1 MLQWIHKLNYEWS
14 NSMGEVQ
21 RLKEQNKRLLKDI
34 EDLEEQLRR
43 SAYYK
48 EGHFVIEAVER
59 GHKIEKLEKEIKIL
73 KNEIQKLK
81 DEIQKLKYENELLK
95 STRGPINLKIRNE
108 RGAGRKSRFTI
119 QEKETMKL
127 YRIQGKTIKE
137 IAEMYSCSVG
147 LVHKIINENE

>member
-1 MLQWIHKLNYEWS
+1 MLKCIHKLNCEWS
-14 NSMGEVQ
+14 DGMGEVQ
-21 RLKEQNKRLLKDI
+21 RLKEQNERLLKDI

-43 SAYYK
+43 SAYYQ
-48 EGHFVIEAVER
+48 EGHYAIEAVER
-59 GHKIEKLEKEIKIL
+59 GRIIEKQ
-73 KNEIQKLK
+73 KNEIQQLK
-81 DEIQKLKYENELLK
+81 DEIQQLKDENKLLK
-95 STRGPINLKIRNE
+95 STKRPIDLKIHNE

>member
-1 MLQWIHKLNYEWS
+1 MS
-14 NSMGEVQ
+14 EVQ
-21 RLKEQNKRLLKDI
+21 KLKEQNERLLEHI
-34 EDLEEQLRR
+34 EYLEDQLKR

-48 EGHFVIEAVER
+48 EGHYAIEAVER

-73 KNEIQKLK
+73 KIEVQKLK
-81 DEIQKLKYENELLK
+81 DENKVLRSKKGLKGATDLK
-95 STRGPINLKIRNE
+95 VHNE
-108 RGAGRKSRFTI
+108 RGAGRKSRFTD

-147 LVHKIINENE
+147 LVHKLITEDKINP

>member
-1 MLQWIHKLNYEWS
+1 
-14 NSMGEVQ
+14 MGEVQ
-21 RLKEQNKRLLKDI
+21 RLKEQNERLLKDI
-34 EDLEEQLRR
+34 KDLEEQLRR

-81 DEIQKLKYENELLK
+81 DENKLLRSNKGVK
-95 STRGPINLKIRNE
+95 GSTELKIHNE
-108 RGAGRKSRFTI
+108 RGAGRKSRFTD

-147 LVHKIINENE
+147 LVHKLISEDKQNS

>member
-21 RLKEQNKRLLKDI
+21 RLKEQNERLLKDI
-34 EDLEEQLRR
+34 KDLEEQLRR

-81 DEIQKLKYENELLK
+81 DENKLLRSNKGVK
-95 STRGPINLKIRNE
+95 GSTELKIHNE

-147 LVHKIINENE
+147 LVHKLITEDKINS